1 MGISKGSKNVKDA
14 WTVMKALATDT
25 KLAAAWDD
33 ANGAPSTLLSKD
45 ARPAKYPAWYQPI
58 YDVASNGKSNYHMMM
73 NTGEHQEEALLQNLM
88 ASWQAGD
95 TSNIK
100 TALSDLSEKVN
111 QIVSRN
117 N

>member
-1 MGISKGSKNVKDA
+1 
-14 WTVMKALATDT
+14 MKAIATDT
-25 KLAAAWDD
+25 KFASAWDS
-33 ANGAPSTLLSKD
+33 ANGAPSSLLSKD

-58 YDVASNGKSNYHMMM
+58 YDIVAHPASAYHVVK

-100 TALSDLSEKVN
+100 SALSDLATKVN
-111 QIVSRN
+111 QIVARN
-117 N
+117 S